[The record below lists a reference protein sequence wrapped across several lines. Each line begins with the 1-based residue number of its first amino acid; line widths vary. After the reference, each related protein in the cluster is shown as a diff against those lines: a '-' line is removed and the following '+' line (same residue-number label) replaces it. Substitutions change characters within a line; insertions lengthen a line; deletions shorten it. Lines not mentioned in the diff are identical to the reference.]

1 MADRDDEQGDRRRA
15 QRVPINAEF
24 GALPETTYVSDLSEH
39 GVFVHTSRG
48 LPVGTAVTLRFT
60 VLLDDPVVLEASG
73 RVVRRSHAP
82 AGLGIAFTELRPEMA
97 LRLQDVITRQ
107 RPRDIIR
114 PLEPAPAKATTSGAF
129 RRVEAPPASG
139 QTRVTK
145 PPLEPPGDTKVVS
158 APVASG
164 GAAADSTKVVT
175 APIGPELGPEL
186 GPDPDSDQDGA
197 EPTKVATAPAADADL
212 PRVASPY
219 DEEAFE
225 AHQTLVK
232 LEAVDLE
239 ILDEDDDFDHDAG
252 ESGPRRR

>member
-15 QRVPINAEF
+15 ERVPINAEF

-114 PLEPAPAKATTSGAF
+114 PLEAAPAKATTSGAF

-164 GAAADSTKVVT
+164 TAAADSTKVVT
-175 APIGPELGPEL
+175 APID
-186 GPDPDSDQDGA
+186 PDPERDPEHDPDGA
-197 EPTKVATAPAADADL
+197 EPTKVATAPAPDAEL

-252 ESGPRRR
+252 ESGP

>member
-15 QRVPINAEF
+15 ERVPINAEF

-60 VLLDDPVVLEASG
+60 VLLDDPVVLEAAG

-82 AGLGIAFTELRPEMA
+82 AGLGIAFTELAPEMA

-114 PLEPAPAKATTSGAF
+114 PLEGTPLEAATAGA
-129 RRVEAPPASG
+129 RRVAAPPTAG

-145 PPLEPPGDTKVVS
+145 PPLAPPGDTKVVS
-158 APVASG
+158 APAASG
-164 GAAADSTKVVT
+164 TAASDATKVVT
-175 APIGPELGPEL
+175 APVDPEGDA
-186 GPDPDSDQDGA
+186 G
-197 EPTKVATAPAADADL
+197 EPTKVASAPAGDADL
-212 PRVASPY
+212 PKVASPY

-252 ESGPRRR
+252 ESGPFGGGKP